1 MSTDHRKPAV
11 AFVALAL
18 AAAALVGIQQADAQG
33 GRFMAGIVGIDA
45 HARGEI
51 AAASRELSPHQT
63 PLGQAF
69 VAFSRPHVQSKGP
82 SRTGGEDDEVSRSQD
97 RPPAPGAETRVK
109 GVQSST
115 SSSDS
120 AERNGGTAREE
131 GSSRSARAG
140 NHEPGRRGADRRW
153 NRAAEHAAAHE
164 ETGSRRGRT
173 GDQDR

>member
-120 AERNGGTAREE
+120 AERNWTAREE